1 MGLDGV
7 GDGIMAAFLVPILV
21 FVSVTAIGGAVLS
34 ARAARRRPLQARLAS
49 QYGQL
54 GESAAPGGKTHL
66 RRALERLA
74 VMVSIGRPS
83 SRLQEDLTKAGYH
96 ASNAAK
102 LYLGAKVLL
111 FIIGAAGLAVVPL
124 PTGMSLSVRVF
135 LILAGAT
142 VLSLVPNFVLY
153 RRRTKRAEEIRRHL
167 PDALDLLEICV
178 SSGMGLDAAWNAVA
192 DEVRRV
198 STTLGDEMAL
208 TNLELHLGSPRAV
221 AMRRMAERT
230 GADEISS
237 LVGVLVQ
244 SDRFGTSIRDALRT
258 FAGSMREERSQQ
270 AAEDAEKMAVK
281 LLFPLVLFI
290 FPTVLVVGIGPA
302 AIKLAEFFGGQ

>member
-1 MGLDGV
+1 
-7 GDGIMAAFLVPILV
+7 MAEFLVPILV
-21 FVSVTAIGGAVLS
+21 FVAVTAVGGAVLS
-34 ARAARRRPLQARLAS
+34 ARVARRGPLRTRLAS
-49 QYGQL
+49 QQGEV
-54 GESAAPGGKTHL
+54 GESATPAGKTRF
-66 RRALERLA
+66 RRAVERTA
-74 VMVSIGRPS
+74 MMASIGRPS
-83 SRLQEDLTKAGYH
+83 SRLQEDLAKSGYH

-102 LYLGAKVLL
+102 LYLGSKLLL
-111 FIIGAAGLAVVPL
+111 FIIGATGLAVVLL

-230 GADEISS
+230 GSDEIAS

-258 FAGSMREERSQQ
+258 FASSMREERSQQ

-290 FPTVLVVGIGPA
+290 FPTVLVVGVGPA